1 MTRNLLIS
9 SVLTLLAAA
18 GGCRDERPGPSTAAP
33 KTSVGFKA
41 YVDPVTGEPV
51 KKEGLER
58 PDDAM
63 PPLELDATHM
73 TSDRGLREIASPE
86 PGGGISVDLE
96 GRFRVPLEASAA
108 PEQRPSIRHREAPET
123 PRADT
128 IFAPGP

>member
-9 SVLTLLAAA
+9 SILTLLAAA
-18 GGCRDERPGPSTAAP
+18 GGCRDERPGPSTAA
-33 KTSVGFKA
+33 GFKA
-41 YVDPVTGEPV
+41 YVDPVTGE
-51 KKEGLER
+51 GLAR
-58 PDDAM
+58 PEDAM
-63 PPLELDATHM
+63 PPLELDATHV

-123 PRADT
+123 PRT
-128 IFAPGP
+128 AP

>member
-9 SVLTLLAAA
+9 SVLTLLAAT

-41 YVDPVTGEPV
+41 YVDPVTGGPV

-73 TSDRGLREIASPE
+73 TSDRALREIASPE

-96 GRFRVPLEASAA
+96 GRFRVPLEATVT
-108 PEQRPSIRHREAPET
+108 PDGRPSIRHRDAPET
-123 PRADT
+123 PRT
-128 IFAPGP
+128 AP

>member
-1 MTRNLLIS
+1 MTKNLLIS

-18 GGCRDERPGPSTAAP
+18 GGCRDERPGPSTAA
-33 KTSVGFKA
+33 GFRA
-41 YVDPVTGEPV
+41 YVDPVTGGPV

-123 PRADT
+123 HRADT